1 MRRGLVIAGVAAG
14 LAWAAP
20 VFLERADELR
30 LLWASELLG
39 IRLQALA
46 LEPDEEQAEKA
57 LHSDLPLFAGSLEAE
72 DPALLGELEEA
83 LEGLEELVEARD
95 TARLEALS
103 RQAQGLLERAR
114 RRLVPQGDPTLQAA
128 LIAQLVLLDDGVAES
143 YEDAARGEEGA
154 YQVGWLALQRVRA
167 LWQGLRPALA
177 GRAAD
182 EVARVEEGLDTLG
195 RLFSSPTPPARFQ
208 DPEDG
213 EQAALDISFALAAAT
228 GAELLPQ
235 ELPEMLA
242 LVERQASQACQAY
255 PQGRGRLA
263 LERVAAARLYYQ
275 TYLGDTL
282 QTLAPELSQ
291 RLNPLLE
298 GLSGAIRAGEAARVG
313 ADCKALT
320 EALAQARDTLR

>member
-1 MRRGLVIAGVAAG
+1 MRGGLVIAGVAAG

-30 LLWASELLG
+30 WLWASELLG

-46 LEPDEEQAEKA
+46 LEPNEEQAEKA
-57 LHSDLPLFAGSLEAE
+57 LQSDLPLFAGSLEAA
-72 DPALLGELEEA
+72 DPALLEELEEA
-83 LEGLEELVEARD
+83 LEGLEEAVEAED
-95 TARLEALS
+95 SARLEALS
-103 RQAQGLLERAR
+103 RQAQGLLEQAR

-154 YQVGWLALQRVRA
+154 YQVGRLALGRVRA

-182 EVARVEEGLDTLG
+182 EVAKVEEGLGILE
-195 RLFSSPTPPARFQ
+195 RLFPSPTPPARFQ

-213 EQAALDISFALAAAT
+213 EQAALDITFALAAAT

-242 LVERQASQACQAY
+242 LVERQAGQACQVW
-255 PQGRGRLA
+255 PEGRRLA

-298 GLSGAIRAGEAARVG
+298 GLSGAIRAGEASRVS

-320 EALAQARDTLR
+320 DALAQARDTLR

>member
-1 MRRGLVIAGVAAG
+1 MRRGLVIAGVVAG
-14 LAWAAP
+14 LAHAAP
-20 VFLERADELR
+20 VFLERAEELR
-30 LLWASELLG
+30 FLWASELLG

-46 LEPDEEQAEKA
+46 LEPGEEQAEKA
-57 LHSDLPLFAGSLEAE
+57 LHSDLPLFAGSLEAK

-83 LEGLEELVEARD
+83 LEGLEGPVGAKD
-95 TARLEALS
+95 VARLEAIF

-114 RRLVPQGDPTLQAA
+114 RLLAPEGDPTLQAA

-154 YQVGWLALQRVRA
+154 YQVGRVALQRVRV
-167 LWQGLRPALA
+167 LWQGLKPALA

-182 EVARVEEGLDTLG
+182 EAVKVEEGLNTLG
-195 RLFSSPTPPARFQ
+195 QLFSSPTPPPRFQ

-213 EQAALDISFALAAAT
+213 EQAALDIVFALAAAT

-255 PQGRGRLA
+255 PEGKQRLA
-263 LERVAAARLYYQ
+263 LERIAAAGLYYE

-282 QTLAPELSQ
+282 QTLAPEVSE
-291 RLNPLLE
+291 RLKPLLE
-298 GLSGAIRAGEAARVG
+298 GLPGAIRAGEAAKVG

-320 EALAQARDTLR
+320 DRLAQARDTLR